1 MHSLIKGLL
10 KLQNNVLDGL
20 HWACFGDLTYPDVT
34 NNNGVVVFF
43 ETGNLK
49 AMTSK
54 LTARKRACLVA
65 FNKTSVVLVG
75 GLINGMATNRSMLVT
90 ISEQTAQ
97 LFLLKYPRIEAV
109 CLNIGSGRIF
119 IFGGVTESSTRLFI
133 FWNLLD

>member
-1 MHSLIKGLL
+1 MYILIKGLL
-10 KLQNNVLDGL
+10 KQQNNLLDGL
-20 HWACFGDLTYPDVT
+20 HWACFGDQTYPDDT

-54 LTARKRACLVA
+54 LTVRKRACLVA

-75 GLINGMATNRSMLVT
+75 GLIKGMATNKAMLVT
-90 ISEQTAQ
+90 ISEQTFP
-97 LFLLKYPRIEAV
+97 LFLLKYPRIDAA
-109 CLNIGSGRIF
+109 CINIGSGRIF

-133 FWNLLD
+133 YWNLL